1 MNTFYYHI
9 KLLRPLNVLTSGLAM
24 IIASAILGTLHETD
38 TVILVLAA
46 VMCYT
51 GAANALNDVVDFK
64 IDLIN
69 RPMRP
74 LPSGFVQKRTALF
87 MSILLFSIGTLL
99 CLELSETAKV
109 IGIVIAM
116 PFMVIYTKFLKGIPL
131 VGNITIAFIL
141 GLSFLFCGAAFNNM
155 SPMWIPM
162 ILAFG
167 LTLVRELVKDIADMD
182 GDKSA
187 GHKTFPITAGIEK
200 AIQLSIFLSACIG
213 VGAFIPYLNGTYG
226 IWYGILLIL
235 GVEIPLGVVV
245 VSLLNNPGISSATH
259 GARILKF
266 STLMGLIAIYSGTFS

>member
-1 MNTFYYHI
+1 MNTFFYHI
-9 KLLRPLNVLTSGLAM
+9 KLLRPLNVFTSGLAM
-24 IIASAILGTLHETD
+24 VIGSGILGTLNNTG
-38 TVILVLAA
+38 TLLLVMAV
-46 VMCYT
+46 VMCFA
-51 GAANALNDVVDFK
+51 GAANALNDVVDYE
-64 IDLIN
+64 IDKIN

-74 LPSGFVQKRTALF
+74 LPSGFVKKRTALF
-87 MSILLFSIGTLL
+87 ISILLFSMGTLA

-116 PFMVIYTKFLKGIPL
+116 PFMVLYSKYLKGMPL
-131 VGNITIAFIL
+131 IGNMIVAFIL

-167 LTLVRELVKDIADMD
+167 LTLVRELVKDIADME
-182 GDKSA
+182 GDQSA
-187 GHKTFPITAGIEK
+187 GLKTFPITAGIEK
-200 AIQLSIFLSACIG
+200 SIQLSIFLSACIG
-213 VGAFIPYLNGTYG
+213 VGAFIPYLYGTYG

-266 STLMGLIAIYSGTFS
+266 STLIGLIAIYAGTF

>member
-1 MNTFYYHI
+1 MNTFFYHI
-9 KLLRPLNVLTSGLAM
+9 KLLRPLNVFTSGLAM
-24 IIASAILGTLHETD
+24 VIGSGILGTLND
-38 TVILVLAA
+38 TGTLLLVMAV
-46 VMCYT
+46 VMCFA
-51 GAANALNDVVDFK
+51 GAANALNDVVDYE
-64 IDLIN
+64 IDKIN

-74 LPSGFVQKRTALF
+74 LPSGFVKKRTALF
-87 MSILLFSIGTLL
+87 ISILLFSMGTLA
-99 CLELSETAKV
+99 CLELSEAAKV

-116 PFMVIYTKFLKGIPL
+116 PFMVLYSKYLKGMPL
-131 VGNITIAFIL
+131 IGNMIVAFIL

-167 LTLVRELVKDIADMD
+167 LTLVRELVKDIADME
-182 GDKSA
+182 GDQSV
-187 GHKTFPITAGIEK
+187 GLKTFPITAGIEK
-200 AIQLSIFLSACIG
+200 SIQLSIFLSACIG
-213 VGAFIPYLNGTYG
+213 MGAFIPYLYGTYG

-266 STLMGLIAIYSGTFS
+266 STLIGLIAIYAGTF

>member
-9 KLLRPLNVLTSGLAM
+9 KLLRPLNVFTSGLAM
-24 IIASAILGTLHETD
+24 VIGSGILGTFNNTGTLL
-38 TVILVLAA
+38 LVMAV
-46 VMCYT
+46 VMCFA
-51 GAANALNDVVDFK
+51 GAANALNDVVDYE
-64 IDLIN
+64 IDKIN

-74 LPSGFVQKRTALF
+74 LPSGFVKKRTALF
-87 MSILLFSIGTLL
+87 ISILLFSMGTLA
-99 CLELSETAKV
+99 CLELSEAAKV
-109 IGIVIAM
+109 IGIVIAL
-116 PFMVIYTKFLKGIPL
+116 PFMVLYSKYLKGMPL
-131 VGNITIAFIL
+131 IGNMIVAFIL

-167 LTLVRELVKDIADMD
+167 LTLVRELVKDIADME
-182 GDKSA
+182 GDQSA
-187 GHKTFPITAGIEK
+187 GLKTFPIIAGIEK
-200 AIQLSIFLSACIG
+200 SIQLSIFLSACIG
-213 VGAFIPYLNGTYG
+213 VGAFIPYLYGTYG

-266 STLMGLIAIYSGTFS
+266 STLIGLIAIYAGTF

>member
-1 MNTFYYHI
+1 MNTFFYHI
-9 KLLRPLNVLTSGLAM
+9 KLLRPLNVFTSGLAM
-24 IIASAILGTLHETD
+24 VIGSGILGTLNNTG
-38 TVILVLAA
+38 TLLLVMAV
-46 VMCYT
+46 VMCFA
-51 GAANALNDVVDFK
+51 GAANALNDVVDYE
-64 IDLIN
+64 IDKIN

-74 LPSGFVQKRTALF
+74 LPSGFVKKRTALF
-87 MSILLFSIGTLL
+87 ISILLFSMGTLA
-99 CLELSETAKV
+99 CLELSEAAKV

-116 PFMVIYTKFLKGIPL
+116 PFMVLYSKYLKGMPL
-131 VGNITIAFIL
+131 IGNMIVAFIL

-167 LTLVRELVKDIADMD
+167 LTLVRELVKDIADME
-182 GDKSA
+182 GDQSA
-187 GHKTFPITAGIEK
+187 GLKTFPITAGIEK
-200 AIQLSIFLSACIG
+200 SIQLTIFLSACIG
-213 VGAFIPYLNGTYG
+213 VGAFIPYLYGTYG

-266 STLMGLIAIYSGTFS
+266 STLIGLIAIYAGTF

>member
-1 MNTFYYHI
+1 MVI
-9 KLLRPLNVLTSGLAM
+9 GSG
-24 IIASAILGTLHETD
+24 ILGTLNNTG
-38 TVILVLAA
+38 TLLLVMAV
-46 VMCYT
+46 VMCFA
-51 GAANALNDVVDFK
+51 GAANALNDVVDYE
-64 IDLIN
+64 IDKIN

-74 LPSGFVQKRTALF
+74 LPSGFVKKRTALF
-87 MSILLFSIGTLL
+87 ISILLFSMGTLA

-109 IGIVIAM
+109 IGILIAM
-116 PFMVIYTKFLKGIPL
+116 PFMVLYSKYLKEMPL
-131 VGNITIAFIL
+131 VGNMIVAFIL

-167 LTLVRELVKDIADMD
+167 LTLVRELVKDIADME
-182 GDKSA
+182 GDQSA
-187 GHKTFPITAGIEK
+187 GLKTFPITVGIEK
-200 AIQLSIFLSACIG
+200 SIQLSIFLSACIG
-213 VGAFIPYLNGTYG
+213 VGAFIPYLYGTYG

-266 STLMGLIAIYSGTFS
+266 STLIGLIAIYAGTF

>member
-9 KLLRPLNVLTSGLAM
+9 KLLRPLNVFTSGLAM
-24 IIASAILGTLHETD
+24 VIGSGILGTLNNTG
-38 TVILVLAA
+38 TLLLVMAV
-46 VMCYT
+46 VMCFA
-51 GAANALNDVVDFK
+51 GAANALNDVVDYE
-64 IDLIN
+64 IDKIN

-74 LPSGFVQKRTALF
+74 LPSGFVKKRTALF
-87 MSILLFSIGTLL
+87 ISILLFSMGTLA
-99 CLELSETAKV
+99 CLELSEAAKV
-109 IGIVIAM
+109 IGIVIAL
-116 PFMVIYTKFLKGIPL
+116 PFMVLYSKYLKGMPL
-131 VGNITIAFIL
+131 IGNMIVAFIL

-167 LTLVRELVKDIADMD
+167 LTLVRELVKDIADME
-182 GDKSA
+182 GDQSA
-187 GHKTFPITAGIEK
+187 GLKTFPITAGIEK
-200 AIQLSIFLSACIG
+200 SIQLSIFLSACIG
-213 VGAFIPYLNGTYG
+213 VGAFIPYLYGTYG

-266 STLMGLIAIYSGTFS
+266 STLIGLIAIYAGTF

>member
-9 KLLRPLNVLTSGLAM
+9 KLLRPLNVFTSGLAM
-24 IIASAILGTLHETD
+24 VIGSGILGTLNNTG
-38 TVILVLAA
+38 TLLLVMAV
-46 VMCYT
+46 VMCFA
-51 GAANALNDVVDFK
+51 GAANALNDVVDYE
-64 IDLIN
+64 IDKIN

-74 LPSGFVQKRTALF
+74 LPSGFVKKRTALF
-87 MSILLFSIGTLL
+87 ISILLFSMGTLA
-99 CLELSETAKV
+99 CLELSEAAKV

-116 PFMVIYTKFLKGIPL
+116 PFMVLYSKYLKGMPL
-131 VGNITIAFIL
+131 IGNMIVAFIL

-167 LTLVRELVKDIADMD
+167 LTLVRELVKDIADME
-182 GDKSA
+182 GDQSA
-187 GHKTFPITAGIEK
+187 GLKTFPITAGIEK
-200 AIQLSIFLSACIG
+200 SIQLSIFLSACIG
-213 VGAFIPYLNGTYG
+213 VGAFIPYLYGTYG

-266 STLMGLIAIYSGTFS
+266 STLIGLIAIYAGAF

>member
-9 KLLRPLNVLTSGLAM
+9 KLLRPLNVFTSGFAM
-24 IIASAILGTLHETD
+24 VIGSGILGTLNNTG
-38 TVILVLAA
+38 TLLLVMAV
-46 VMCYT
+46 VMCFA
-51 GAANALNDVVDFK
+51 GAANALNDVVDYE
-64 IDLIN
+64 IDKIN

-74 LPSGFVQKRTALF
+74 LPSGFVKKRTALLI
-87 MSILLFSIGTLL
+87 SILLFSMGTLA
-99 CLELSETAKV
+99 CLELSEAAKV
-109 IGIVIAM
+109 IGIVIAL
-116 PFMVIYTKFLKGIPL
+116 PFMVLYSKYLKGMPL
-131 VGNITIAFIL
+131 IGNMIVAFIL

-167 LTLVRELVKDIADMD
+167 LTLVRELVKDIADME
-182 GDKSA
+182 GDQSA
-187 GHKTFPITAGIEK
+187 GLKTFPIIAGIEK
-200 AIQLSIFLSACIG
+200 SIQLSIFLSACIG
-213 VGAFIPYLNGTYG
+213 VGAFIPYLYGTYG

-266 STLMGLIAIYSGTFS
+266 STLIGLIAIYAGTF

>member
-1 MNTFYYHI
+1 MNTFFYHI
-9 KLLRPLNVLTSGLAM
+9 KLLRPLNVFTSGLAM
-24 IIASAILGTLHETD
+24 VIGSGILGTLND
-38 TVILVLAA
+38 TGTLLLVMAV
-46 VMCYT
+46 VMCFA
-51 GAANALNDVVDFK
+51 GAANALNDVVDYE
-64 IDLIN
+64 IDKIN

-74 LPSGFVQKRTALF
+74 LPSGFVKKRTALF
-87 MSILLFSIGTLL
+87 ISILLFSMGTLA
-99 CLELSETAKV
+99 CLELSEAAKV

-116 PFMVIYTKFLKGIPL
+116 PFMVLYSKYLKGMPL
-131 VGNITIAFIL
+131 IGNMIVAFIL

-167 LTLVRELVKDIADMD
+167 LTLVRELVKDIADME
-182 GDKSA
+182 GDQSA
-187 GHKTFPITAGIEK
+187 GLKTFPITAGIEK
-200 AIQLSIFLSACIG
+200 SIQLSIFLSACIG
-213 VGAFIPYLNGTYG
+213 VGAFIPYLYGTYG

-266 STLMGLIAIYSGTFS
+266 STLIGLIAIYAGTF

>member
-1 MNTFYYHI
+1 MNTFFYHI
-9 KLLRPLNVLTSGLAM
+9 KLLRPLNVFTSGLAM
-24 IIASAILGTLHETD
+24 VIGSGILGTLNNTG
-38 TVILVLAA
+38 TLLLVMAV
-46 VMCYT
+46 VMCFA
-51 GAANALNDVVDFK
+51 GAANALNDVVDYE
-64 IDLIN
+64 IDKIN

-74 LPSGFVQKRTALF
+74 LPSGFVKKRTALF
-87 MSILLFSIGTLL
+87 ISILLFSMGTLA
-99 CLELSETAKV
+99 CLELSEAAKV

-116 PFMVIYTKFLKGIPL
+116 PFMVLYSKYLKGMPL
-131 VGNITIAFIL
+131 IGNMIVAFIL

-167 LTLVRELVKDIADMD
+167 LTLVRELVKDIADME
-182 GDKSA
+182 GDQSA
-187 GHKTFPITAGIEK
+187 GLKTFPITAGIEK
-200 AIQLSIFLSACIG
+200 SIQLSIFLSACIG
-213 VGAFIPYLNGTYG
+213 VGAFIPYLYGTYG

-266 STLMGLIAIYSGTFS
+266 STLIGLIAIYAGAF

>member
-1 MNTFYYHI
+1 MNTFFYHI
-9 KLLRPLNVLTSGLAM
+9 KLLRPLNVFTSGLAM
-24 IIASAILGTLHETD
+24 VIGSGILGTLND
-38 TVILVLAA
+38 TGTLLLVMAV
-46 VMCYT
+46 VMCFA
-51 GAANALNDVVDFK
+51 GAANALNDVVDYE
-64 IDLIN
+64 IDKIN

-74 LPSGFVQKRTALF
+74 LPSGFVKKRTALF
-87 MSILLFSIGTLL
+87 ISILLFSMGTLA
-99 CLELSETAKV
+99 CLELSEAAKV

-116 PFMVIYTKFLKGIPL
+116 PFMVLYSKYLKGMPL
-131 VGNITIAFIL
+131 IGNMIVAFIL

-167 LTLVRELVKDIADMD
+167 LTLVRELEKDIADME
-182 GDKSA
+182 GDQSV
-187 GHKTFPITAGIEK
+187 GLKTFPITAGIEK
-200 AIQLSIFLSACIG
+200 SIQLSIFLSACIG
-213 VGAFIPYLNGTYG
+213 MGAFIPYLYGTYG

-266 STLMGLIAIYSGTFS
+266 STLIGLIAIYAGTF

>member
-9 KLLRPLNVLTSGLAM
+9 KLLRPLNVFTSGLAM
-24 IIASAILGTLHETD
+24 VIGSGILGTFNNTGTLL
-38 TVILVLAA
+38 LVMAV
-46 VMCYT
+46 VMCFA
-51 GAANALNDVVDFK
+51 GAANALNDVVDYE
-64 IDLIN
+64 IDKIN

-74 LPSGFVQKRTALF
+74 LPSGFVKKRTALF
-87 MSILLFSIGTLL
+87 ISILLFSMGTLA
-99 CLELSETAKV
+99 CLELSEAAKV
-109 IGIVIAM
+109 IGIVIAL
-116 PFMVIYTKFLKGIPL
+116 PFMVLYSKYLKGMPL
-131 VGNITIAFIL
+131 IGNMIVAFIL

-167 LTLVRELVKDIADMD
+167 LTLVRELVKDIADME
-182 GDKSA
+182 GDQSA
-187 GHKTFPITAGIEK
+187 GLKTFPITAGIEK
-200 AIQLSIFLSACIG
+200 SIQLSIFLSACIG
-213 VGAFIPYLNGTYG
+213 VGAFIPYLYGTYG

-266 STLMGLIAIYSGTFS
+266 STLIGLIAIYAGTF

>member
-1 MNTFYYHI
+1 MNTFFYHI
-9 KLLRPLNVLTSGLAM
+9 KLLRPLNVFTSGLAM
-24 IIASAILGTLHETD
+24 VIGSGILGTLNNTG
-38 TVILVLAA
+38 TLLLVMAV
-46 VMCYT
+46 VMCFA
-51 GAANALNDVVDFK
+51 GAANALNDVVDYE
-64 IDLIN
+64 IDKIN

-74 LPSGFVQKRTALF
+74 LPSGFVKKRTALF
-87 MSILLFSIGTLL
+87 ISILLFSMGTLA
-99 CLELSETAKV
+99 CLELSEAAKV

-116 PFMVIYTKFLKGIPL
+116 PFMVLYSKYLKGMPL
-131 VGNITIAFIL
+131 IGNMIVAFIL

-182 GDKSA
+182 GDQSA
-187 GHKTFPITAGIEK
+187 GLKTFPITVGIEK
-200 AIQLSIFLSACIG
+200 SIQLSIFLSACIG
-213 VGAFIPYLNGTYG
+213 VGAFIPYLYGTYG

-245 VSLLNNPGISSATH
+245 VSLLNNPGISSAIH

-266 STLMGLIAIYSGTFS
+266 STLMGLIAIYVGTF

>member
-1 MNTFYYHI
+1 MIYSHI
-9 KLLRPLNVLTSGLAM
+9 KLLRPLNVFTSGLAM
-24 IIASAILGTLHETD
+24 VIASAILGTLHETD
-38 TVILVLAA
+38 TVILVMSV

-51 GAANALNDVVDFK
+51 GAANALNDVVDYE

-74 LPSGFVQKRTALF
+74 IPSGHVKKQTALIL
-87 MSILLFSIGTLL
+87 SILLFSIGTIL
-99 CLELSETAKV
+99 CLELSESAKV

-116 PFMVIYTKFLKGIPL
+116 PLMVVYSKFLKGIPL

-167 LTLVRELVKDIADMD
+167 LTIVRELVKDISDME
-182 GDKSA
+182 GDRTA
-187 GHKTFPITAGIEK
+187 GLSTFPISAGIDK
-200 AIQLSIFLSACIG
+200 AIQLTVFLSACIG
-213 VGAFIPYLNGTYG
+213 IGAFMPYVNGTYG

-245 VSLLNNPGISSATH
+245 VSLLNNPGISSAKQ
-259 GARILKF
+259 GARLLKF
-266 STLMGLIAIYSGTFS
+266 STLIGLIAIYLG

>member
-1 MNTFYYHI
+1 MNTFFYHI
-9 KLLRPLNVLTSGLAM
+9 KLLRPLNIFTSGLAM
-24 IIASAILGTLHETD
+24 VIGSGILGTLND
-38 TVILVLAA
+38 TGTLLLVMAV
-46 VMCYT
+46 VMCFA
-51 GAANALNDVVDFK
+51 GAANALNDVVDYE
-64 IDLIN
+64 IDKIN

-74 LPSGFVQKRTALF
+74 LPSGFVKKRTALF
-87 MSILLFSIGTLL
+87 ISILLFSMGTLA
-99 CLELSETAKV
+99 CLELSEAAKV

-116 PFMVIYTKFLKGIPL
+116 PFMVLYSKYLKGMPL
-131 VGNITIAFIL
+131 IGNMIVAFIL

-167 LTLVRELVKDIADMD
+167 LTLVRELVKDIADME
-182 GDKSA
+182 GDQSV
-187 GHKTFPITAGIEK
+187 GLKTFPITAGIEK
-200 AIQLSIFLSACIG
+200 SIQLSIFLSACIG
-213 VGAFIPYLNGTYG
+213 MGAFIPYLYGTYG

-266 STLMGLIAIYSGTFS
+266 STLIGLIAIYAGTF

>member
-9 KLLRPLNVLTSGLAM
+9 KLLRPLNVFTSGLAM
-24 IIASAILGTLHETD
+24 VIGSGILGTFNNTGTLL
-38 TVILVLAA
+38 LVMAV
-46 VMCYT
+46 VMCFA
-51 GAANALNDVVDFK
+51 GAANALNDVVDYE
-64 IDLIN
+64 IDKIN

-74 LPSGFVQKRTALF
+74 LPSGFVKKRTALF
-87 MSILLFSIGTLL
+87 ISILLFSMGTLA
-99 CLELSETAKV
+99 CLELSEAAKV

-116 PFMVIYTKFLKGIPL
+116 PFMVLYSKYLKGMPL
-131 VGNITIAFIL
+131 IGNMIVAFIL

-167 LTLVRELVKDIADMD
+167 LTLVRELVKDIADME
-182 GDKSA
+182 GDQSA
-187 GHKTFPITAGIEK
+187 GLKTFPITAGIEK
-200 AIQLSIFLSACIG
+200 SIQLSIFLSACIG
-213 VGAFIPYLNGTYG
+213 VGAFIPYLYGTYG

-266 STLMGLIAIYSGTFS
+266 STLIGLIAIYAGTF

>member
-1 MNTFYYHI
+1 MNTFFYHI
-9 KLLRPLNVLTSGLAM
+9 KLLRPLNVFTSGLAM
-24 IIASAILGTLHETD
+24 VIGSGILGTLNNTG
-38 TVILVLAA
+38 TLLLVMAV
-46 VMCYT
+46 VMCFA
-51 GAANALNDVVDFK
+51 GAANALNDVVDYE
-64 IDLIN
+64 IDKIN

-74 LPSGFVQKRTALF
+74 LPSGFVKKRTALF
-87 MSILLFSIGTLL
+87 ISILLFSMGTLA
-99 CLELSETAKV
+99 CLELSEAAKV

-116 PFMVIYTKFLKGIPL
+116 PFMVLYSKYLKGMPL
-131 VGNITIAFIL
+131 IGNMIVAFIL

-167 LTLVRELVKDIADMD
+167 LTLVRELVKDIADME
-182 GDKSA
+182 GDQSA
-187 GHKTFPITAGIEK
+187 GLKTFPITVGIEK
-200 AIQLSIFLSACIG
+200 SIQLSIFLSACIG
-213 VGAFIPYLNGTYG
+213 VGAFIPYLYGTYG

-266 STLMGLIAIYSGTFS
+266 STLIGLIAIYVGTF

>member
-1 MNTFYYHI
+1 MNTFFYHI
-9 KLLRPLNVLTSGLAM
+9 KLLRPLNVFTSGLAM
-24 IIASAILGTLHETD
+24 VIGSGILGTLND
-38 TVILVLAA
+38 TGTLLLVMAV
-46 VMCYT
+46 VMCFA
-51 GAANALNDVVDFK
+51 GAANALNDVVDYE
-64 IDLIN
+64 IDKIN

-74 LPSGFVQKRTALF
+74 LPSGFVKKRTALF
-87 MSILLFSIGTLL
+87 ISILLFSMGTLA
-99 CLELSETAKV
+99 CLGLSEAAKV

-116 PFMVIYTKFLKGIPL
+116 PFMVLYSKYLKGMPL
-131 VGNITIAFIL
+131 IGNMIVAFIL

-167 LTLVRELVKDIADMD
+167 LTLVRELVKDIADME
-182 GDKSA
+182 GDQSV
-187 GHKTFPITAGIEK
+187 GLKTFPITAGIEK
-200 AIQLSIFLSACIG
+200 SIQLSIFLSACIG
-213 VGAFIPYLNGTYG
+213 MGAFIPYLYGTYG

-266 STLMGLIAIYSGTFS
+266 STLIGLIAIYAGTF

>member
-1 MNTFYYHI
+1 MDTFFYHI
-9 KLLRPLNVLTSGLAM
+9 KLLRPLNVFTSGLAM
-24 IIASAILGTLHETD
+24 VIGSGILGTLNNTD
-38 TVILVLAA
+38 TLLLVMAV
-46 VMCYT
+46 VMCFA
-51 GAANALNDVVDFK
+51 GAANALNDVVDYE
-64 IDLIN
+64 IDKIN

-74 LPSGFVQKRTALF
+74 LPSGFVKKRTALF
-87 MSILLFSIGTLL
+87 ISILLFSMGTLA
-99 CLELSETAKV
+99 CLELSEAAKV

-116 PFMVIYTKFLKGIPL
+116 PFMVLYSKYLKGMPL
-131 VGNITIAFIL
+131 IGNMIVAFIL

-167 LTLVRELVKDIADMD
+167 LTLVRELVKDIADME
-182 GDKSA
+182 GDQSA
-187 GHKTFPITAGIEK
+187 GLKTFPITVGIEK
-200 AIQLSIFLSACIG
+200 SIQLSIFLSACIG
-213 VGAFIPYLNGTYG
+213 VGAFIPYLYGTYG

-266 STLMGLIAIYSGTFS
+266 STLIGLIAIYAGTF

>member
-9 KLLRPLNVLTSGLAM
+9 KLLRPLNVFTSGLAM
-24 IIASAILGTLHETD
+24 VIGSGILGTLNNTG
-38 TVILVLAA
+38 TLLLVMAV
-46 VMCYT
+46 VMCFA
-51 GAANALNDVVDFK
+51 GAANALNDVVDYE
-64 IDLIN
+64 IDKIN

-74 LPSGFVQKRTALF
+74 LPSGFVKKRTALF
-87 MSILLFSIGTLL
+87 ISILLFSMGTLA
-99 CLELSETAKV
+99 CLELSEAAKV

-116 PFMVIYTKFLKGIPL
+116 PFMVLYSKYLKGMPL
-131 VGNITIAFIL
+131 IGNMIVAFIL

-167 LTLVRELVKDIADMD
+167 LTLVRELVKDIADME
-182 GDKSA
+182 GDQSA
-187 GHKTFPITAGIEK
+187 GLKTLPITAGIEK
-200 AIQLSIFLSACIG
+200 SIQLSIFLSACIG
-213 VGAFIPYLNGTYG
+213 VGAFIPYLYGTYG

-266 STLMGLIAIYSGTFS
+266 STLIGLIAIYAGAF

>member
-1 MNTFYYHI
+1 MNTFFYHI
-9 KLLRPLNVLTSGLAM
+9 KLLRPLNVFTSGLAM
-24 IIASAILGTLHETD
+24 VIGSGILGTLND
-38 TVILVLAA
+38 TGTLLLVMAV
-46 VMCYT
+46 VMCFA
-51 GAANALNDVVDFK
+51 GAANALNDVVDYE
-64 IDLIN
+64 IDKIN

-74 LPSGFVQKRTALF
+74 LPSGFVKKRTALF
-87 MSILLFSIGTLL
+87 ISILLFSMGTLA
-99 CLELSETAKV
+99 CLELSEAAKV

-116 PFMVIYTKFLKGIPL
+116 PFMVLYSKYLKGMSLI
-131 VGNITIAFIL
+131 GNMIVAFIL

-167 LTLVRELVKDIADMD
+167 LTLVRELVKDIADME
-182 GDKSA
+182 GDQSA
-187 GHKTFPITAGIEK
+187 GLKTFPITAGIEK
-200 AIQLSIFLSACIG
+200 SIQLSIFLSACIG
-213 VGAFIPYLNGTYG
+213 VGAFIPYLYGTYG

-266 STLMGLIAIYSGTFS
+266 STLIGLIAIYAGTF

>member
-1 MNTFYYHI
+1 MNTFFYHI
-9 KLLRPLNVLTSGLAM
+9 KLLRPLNVFASGLAM
-24 IIASAILGTLHETD
+24 VIGSGILGTLND
-38 TVILVLAA
+38 TGTLLLVMAV
-46 VMCYT
+46 VMCFA
-51 GAANALNDVVDFK
+51 GAANALNDVVDYE
-64 IDLIN
+64 IDKIN

-74 LPSGFVQKRTALF
+74 LPSGFVKKRTALF
-87 MSILLFSIGTLL
+87 ISILLFSMGTLA
-99 CLELSETAKV
+99 CLELSEAAKV

-116 PFMVIYTKFLKGIPL
+116 PFMVLYSKYLKGMPL
-131 VGNITIAFIL
+131 IGNMIVAFIL

-167 LTLVRELVKDIADMD
+167 LTLVRELVKDIADME
-182 GDKSA
+182 GDQSA
-187 GHKTFPITAGIEK
+187 GLKTFPIIAGIEK
-200 AIQLSIFLSACIG
+200 SIQLSIFLSACIG
-213 VGAFIPYLNGTYG
+213 VGAFIPYLYGTYG

-266 STLMGLIAIYSGTFS
+266 STLIGLIAIYAGTF